1 MLLIFPTDAPGYLRR
16 PGTEAS
22 ITVFTDEDN
31 PINLLAGIVQWIG
44 SKLAYL

>member
-1 MLLIFPTDAPGYLRR
+1 VLNFPEDAPGYLHR

-22 ITVFTDEDN
+22 ITVFADEGN
-31 PINLLAGIVQWIG
+31 PINLLAVIVQWIG